1 MDMKRIIHS
10 ITFIVLSMAL
20 LVVPACHD
28 LLDEP
33 AENRT
38 FTEET
43 DYTNS
48 GNIILPMVGVYSQLY
63 DRGWEH
69 HPLIAVRGDDVN
81 HGGLG
86 DQQDYAETDYFNYNK
101 DYWMYNFT
109 WQGFYSDVY
118 SAFSAMDELQLYKDN
133 GADAAIADQYIAEA
147 KVVEVWLLFQL
158 SRVWGDIFIPT
169 SPDPTELLVSE
180 LSSKEEVMQYISG
193 RMDEAIPALP
203 AIRPNQRT
211 DIRGGVTRFTA
222 LAIKALAQ
230 LELKN
235 YQAVADA
242 TSPIIASGLFNLEP
256 DFYNLFKIP
265 GKLSNEN
272 LLEFQ
277 YSDFG
282 LGSGDQRNNL
292 WAFYGPQSWTP
303 AREGASAGWGF
314 FEPSLKW
321 IKFMIDRGERTRL
334 ETSVL
339 FTNRGIAELR
349 SDPNYATLPGWISNT
364 TPSGDVINDFARGMF
379 SSGKQ
384 YLPSEQLTPGRTD
397 YGTNKNFPVIRYA
410 EILLMHAEALT
421 RGATSSAMTAD
432 AAVNAVRARAGLN
445 PFTGVTSE
453 QVMDEKFAELAM
465 EWGIRYYDMIRLEN
479 FGELSYDGRTFS
491 APEDLYL
498 PYPQNQ
504 VDLLPVL
511 GENQ

>member
-1 MDMKRIIHS
+1 MKRIIHS
-10 ITFIVLSMAL
+10 FTFIVITLAL

-28 LLDEP
+28 LLEEP

-43 DYTNS
+43 DYTNF
-48 GNIILPMVGVYSQLY
+48 GNMRLPLIGIYSQLY
-63 DRGWEH
+63 DRGWEN

-86 DQQDYAETDYFNYNK
+86 DQQDFAETDFFNYNK
-101 DYWMYNFT
+101 DYWMYNAV

-118 SAFSAMDELQLYKDN
+118 VMLSAIDEFQLYKDN
-133 GADAAIADQYIAEA
+133 GADAATADQYIAEA
-147 KVVEVWLLFQL
+147 KVIEGWLLFQL
-158 SRVWGDIFIPT
+158 SRVWSDILIPI
-169 SPDPTELLVSE
+169 SPDPADLLITEISP
-180 LSSKEEVMQYISG
+180 KEEVMQYISG

-203 AIRPNQRT
+203 AVRPNQRT
-211 DIRGGVTRFTA
+211 DVRGGVTRFTA
-222 LAIKALAQ
+222 IAIKALAQ
-230 LELKN
+230 LELEN
-235 YQAVADA
+235 YQGVADA
-242 TSPIIASGLFNLEP
+242 TSQIITSGLFNLEP
-256 DFYNLFKIP
+256 DFYNLFKIA

-272 LLEFQ
+272 IFEFQ

-282 LGSGDQRNNL
+282 LGSGDQRNHL

-303 AREGASAGWGF
+303 VREGASAGWGF

-321 IKFMIDRGERTRL
+321 IKFMLDRGERTRL

-339 FTNRGIAELR
+339 FTDRGIDALR
-349 SDPNYATLPGWISNT
+349 SDPNYATIPGWISNT
-364 TPSGDVINDFARGMF
+364 TPSGDVINNFARGMF
-379 SSGKQ
+379 SSGKH
-384 YLPSEQLTPGRTD
+384 YLPSEQLTPGRTE

-432 AAVNAVRARAGLN
+432 AAVNLVRERAGLN
-445 PFTGVTSE
+445 PVSGVTSE

-491 APEDLYL
+491 APGDIYL

-511 GENQ
+511 RSEQ